1 MLISI
6 ARMVVVTGVVV
17 VVPTP
22 TKAKPGIISSCNPI
36 TLMAMVERRSSG
48 FVHVFK
54 LLWLFFSYG
63 RRPSY
68 HIPEPHG

>member
-6 ARMVVVTGVVV
+6 ARIVVVTGVVV

-22 TKAKPGIISSCNPI
+22 TKAKPSIISSCNPI

-48 FVHVFK
+48 SIPAFK
-54 LLWLFFSYG
+54 LLWLFSPYG
-63 RRPSY
+63 RWPPY